1 MSRIST
7 HVLDVV
13 MGRPAEGVAVHLD
26 AREEDAWIRVGSGT
40 TDRDGRCSDLLREAC
55 AGEYR
60 LVFATGNYLARM
72 GRSSIYPEIILH
84 FRCDGLEHLH
94 LPLLLSDYSY
104 TTYRGS

>member
-7 HVLDVV
+7 HILDVV

-26 AREEDAWIRVGSGT
+26 AREEDGWVSVGSGN
-40 TDRDGRCSDLLREAC
+40 TDKDGRCTDLLREAR

-60 LVFATGNYLARM
+60 LVFATGNYLAQM
-72 GRSSIYPEIILH
+72 GRSSIYPEIVLH
-84 FRCDGLEHLH
+84 FRCNGLEHFH
-94 LPLLLSDYSY
+94 LPLLLSDNSY